1 MGNRANLLRGEVVME
16 SHKSDW
22 ERVNPTKPLGGAVR
36 AMSTSSALS
45 SERSNAHAEHYVR
58 FSWQC
63 ATPLSLA
70 C

>member
-1 MGNRANLLRGEVVME
+1 ME